1 MSFDNNIKTFFALVR
16 AGLWENF
23 QKFRVESLELRDSAD
38 WGEVYR
44 LASEQSVLGIVLA
57 GIDYLPNEQRP
68 PKIELLQWIGEIQVL
83 EQQNQAMNNF
93 IKELVLDMRKDGIYT
108 LLVKGQGVAQCYERP
123 MWRASGDVD
132 LLLNE
137 DNYEKAK
144 IFMAKIATSTE
155 PERVVAK
162 HIGYTVDSW
171 IVELHAPAPESLK
184 MSIYKVM
191 KDVWRSIFNIGNV
204 RVWDN
209 DGVPVYLPSTD
220 NDVIIIFTHFLGHF
234 CFGGIG
240 LRQICDLCR
249 LLWFYR
255 DEIDHKLLQ
264 KRLQKMGLMT
274 EWKVFSSLMVNW
286 LGMPKDAMPFYTD
299 SSCYKRKA
307 NRACARIL
315 RSGNLGVKV
324 DESYRSSQPQWKA
337 NLITFWRRT
346 GEFFELM
353 TLFPLDAP
361 RFFGKYP
368 QWMHDKLVGYAE
380 SDKVWSLVFSV

>member
-1 MSFDNNIKTFFALVR
+1 MSFDINIKTFFALIR
-16 AGLWENF
+16 AGLWENCEEF
-23 QKFRVESLELRDSAD
+23 TGYSLHITESID
-38 WGEVYR
+38 WEEVYR
-44 LASEQSVLGIVLA
+44 LASEQSVLGLVLA
-57 GIDYLPNEQRP
+57 GIDSLPNEQRP
-68 PKIELLQWIGEIQVL
+68 PKLELLQWIGEIQIL
-83 EQQNQAMNNF
+83 EQQNQSMNNF
-93 IKELVLDMRKDGIYT
+93 IKELVGDMRQEGIYT

-123 MWRASGDVD
+123 TWRASGDVD
-132 LLLNE
+132 LLLDE

-144 IFMAKIATSTE
+144 VFMAMIASFIE
-155 PERVVAK
+155 PERVIAK
-162 HIGYTVDSW
+162 HIGYTVDQW

-184 MSIYKVM
+184 RPIYEVM
-191 KDVWRSIFNIGNV
+191 KDVWKSIFNMGNV

-209 DGVPVYLPSTD
+209 DGVPVYLPSPD
-220 NDVIIIFTHFLGHF
+220 NDVIIIFSHFLGHF

-286 LGMPKDAMPFYTD
+286 LGMPKEAMPFYTD

-307 NRACARIL
+307 SRVCARIL
-315 RSGNLGVKV
+315 RSGNLGVNV
-324 DESYRSSQPQWKA
+324 DDSYRSRQPQWYA

-346 GEFFELM
+346 GEFFGLM
-353 TLFPLDAP
+353 TMFPLDAP
-361 RFFGKYP
+361 RFFWNY
-368 QWMHDKLVGYAE
+368 LVQ
-380 SDKVWSLVFSV
+380 KVKIKVKAQSSKSKIEKSTI

>member
-1 MSFDNNIKTFFALVR
+1 MKSVMSFDNNTKKFFELVR
-16 AGLWENF
+16 AGLWENCEF
-23 QKFRVESLELRDSAD
+23 QVSSFKIQGDVDWAD
-38 WGEVYR
+38 VYR
-44 LASEQSVLGIVLA
+44 IASEQSVLGLVLA
-57 GIDYLPNEQRP
+57 GIDYLPNDQRP
-68 PKIELLQWIGEIQVL
+68 PKIELLQWIGEVQML

-108 LLVKGQGVAQCYERP
+108 LLVKGQGVAQCYVCP

-184 MSIYKVM
+184 KPIYKVM
-191 KDVWRSIFNIGNV
+191 KDVWRSIFNMGNV

-209 DGVPVYLPSTD
+209 DGIPVYLPNPD

-286 LGMPKDAMPFYTD
+286 LGMPKEAMPFYTD

-315 RSGNLGVKV
+315 RSGNLGVNV
-324 DESYRSSQPQWKA
+324 DDSYRSRQPQWKA

-346 GEFFELM
+346 GEFFGLLS
-353 TLFPLDAP
+353 LFPLDAP
-361 RFFGKYP
+361 RFFWNY
-368 QWMHDKLVGYAE
+368 LVQ
-380 SDKVWSLVFSV
+380 KVRK

>member
-16 AGLWENF
+16 AGLWEHCEF
-23 QKFRVESLELRDSAD
+23 QVSGSSTSEAAKPSVKIQGEVD
-38 WGEVYR
+38 WREVYR
-44 LASEQSVLGIVLA
+44 LASEQSVLGLVLA
-57 GIDYLPNEQRP
+57 GIDYLPNDQRP
-68 PKIELLQWIGEIQVL
+68 PKIELLQWIGEIQVQ

-93 IKELVLDMRKDGIYT
+93 IKELVPDMRKDGIYT

-184 MSIYKVM
+184 KPIYKVM
-191 KDVWRSIFNIGNV
+191 KDVWRSIFNMGNV
-204 RVWDN
+204 RVWNN
-209 DGVPVYLPSTD
+209 DGVSVFIPSTD

-249 LLWFYR
+249 LLWVYR
-255 DEIDHKLLQ
+255 EEIDQKLLG
-264 KRLQKMGLMT
+264 KRLKQMGLMT
-274 EWKVFSSLMVNW
+274 EWKVFASLMVNW
-286 LGMPKDAMPFYTD
+286 LGMPEEAMPFYTD
-299 SSCYKRKA
+299 AACYKRKA
-307 NRACARIL
+307 DRACARIL
-315 RSGNLGVKV
+315 RSGNLGVNV
-324 DESYRSSQPQWKA
+324 DDSYRSRQPKWKA
-337 NLITFWRRT
+337 NLITFWRRN
-346 GEFFELM
+346 GEFFGLLS
-353 TLFPLDAP
+353 LFPLDAP
-361 RFFGKYP
+361 RFFWNY
-368 QWMHDKLVGYAE
+368 LVQ
-380 SDKVWSLVFSV
+380 KVKK

>member
-1 MSFDNNIKTFFALVR
+1 MSFDNNTKKFFELIR
-16 AGLWENF
+16 DGLWENCEF
-23 QKFRVESLELRDSAD
+23 QVSSFKIQGDVDWAD
-38 WGEVYR
+38 VYR
-44 LASEQSVLGIVLA
+44 IASEQSVLGLVLA

-144 IFMAKIATSTE
+144 YFMAKIATSTE

-162 HIGYTVDSW
+162 HIGYTIDSW

-184 MSIYKVM
+184 KPISRVM
-191 KDVWRSIFNIGNV
+191 KDVWRSIFNMGNV

-209 DGVPVYLPSTD
+209 GGVPVYLPSPD
-220 NDVIIIFTHFLGHF
+220 NDVIIIFTHFFGHF

-249 LLWFYR
+249 LLWVYR
-255 DEIDHKLLQ
+255 DDIDQNLLE
-264 KRLQKMGLMT
+264 KRLKQMGLMT
-274 EWKVFSSLMVNW
+274 EWRVFASLMVNW
-286 LGMPKDAMPFYTD
+286 LGMPEEAMPFYSD
-299 SSCYKRKA
+299 SACYKRKA

-315 RSGNLGVKV
+315 HSGNLGVNV
-324 DESYRSSQPQWKA
+324 DENYRSRQPKWKA

-346 GEFFELM
+346 GEFFGLLS
-353 TLFPLDAP
+353 LFPLDAP
-361 RFFGKYP
+361 RFFWNYLVQKAKGKG
-368 QWMHDKLVGYAE
+368 K
-380 SDKVWSLVFSV
+380 